1 MLWSKFLN
9 QKEYAFLMPKDH
21 FFFFREMKLEQ
32 WKYITA
38 QREIYNFTIL
48 QVSVDE
54 WQ

>member
-1 MLWSKFLN
+1 M
-9 QKEYAFLMPKDH
+9 H
-21 FFFFREMKLEQ
+21 FWCPRIIFYFREMKLEQ